1 MGMVLWGKL
10 SWHPAAAAWREVA
23 PTAPTPECIEVLHR
37 ENGTATYRLVG
48 AGPGGTPIIA
58 PRSGVTPARGGRT
71 IFEKKLS
78 RLPVRAARY
87 FGLWA
92 GAPGF
97 AWVFLAVSGGGR
109 PGCCG

>member
-1 MGMVLWGKL
+1 MGMVLWGNL

-58 PRSGVTPARGGRT
+58 RRSGRAKALVLRT
-71 IFEKKLS
+71 LYEKMLS
-78 RLPVRAARY
+78 RLPIAAPRYCAFRADGPA
-87 FGLWA
+87 
-92 GAPGF
+92 F
-97 AWVFLAVSGGGR
+97 AWVFLDEGGGDR
-109 PGCCG
+109 P

>member
-48 AGPGGTPIIA
+48 AGPGGAPIIA
-58 PRSGVTPARGGRT
+58 RPSGVTRARVVRK
-71 IFEKKLS
+71 IYQKKLS
-78 RLPVRAARY
+78 RLPIRASRY
-87 FGLWA
+87 YRFRT
-92 GAPGF
+92 
-97 AWVFLAVSGGGR
+97 GR
-109 PGCCG
+109 PGFSWWVP